1 MTAAIIP
8 TLWAE
13 PLAVLAAGM
22 LVAAGLAT
30 AVAGRRRSAAWG
42 RTAWQAAL
50 LGALLLTGVELT
62 GLGRGVAAWLRPA
75 RTARSRPAAR
85 PGTAPL
91 SEPLGS
97 RDDEGGMSP
106 GPAGRRGAEAP
117 AKGDGS
123 ISLPAVGDRAAPAE
137 ASAEACWWPGILWLA
152 GTVVLLGRVAI
163 VRLIAVAFRARCAS
177 AADEAIHRRAK
188 AVARRVGLRRP
199 VRVLE
204 SPRVPTPIAFGSL
217 RPTIA
222 LPEGFSRQFDAGSQ
236 EAVLAHELSH
246 LAGHDPA
253 WGLLGRILT
262 AVLWWHP
269 LAWWAR
275 RRLTA
280 ACEAAADEASLLVA
294 GGPERLADC
303 LIAFGKRLRRWR
315 PTAWVAALGDGLRS
329 GLARRVQRL
338 LHLAG
343 RPPRR
348 PRRSATALL
357 RAAGP
362 VVLAGVVLFA
372 AGWARCR
379 PADVGGPTMSTIRSS
394 WRGSIAHAL
403 LAAAAAGLAPSRD
416 APAGREAIREGG
428 VLAEAPEQ
436 ELWEIADLLAGMRL
450 SGEYDFRIE
459 ISREGGDRVVSIT
472 PVAVPQDPATA
483 ATPTGD
489 ASPKKR
495 LAQRLR
501 REARALREWARVRA
515 AAARDLE
522 YQAAALRH
530 QARDVLAMADET
542 ADPARRARLVRGAEQ
557 SMRDADASDQAAA
570 ESACSAAAAE
580 TRAAE
585 AEAEAARIERE
596 AAEARARATP
606 KAEPARPGPAEVTRV
621 YRLKHAKPTAVVEA
635 VGKAVT
641 RWPKGAATAPPIKL
655 VLDERSGSLIVAAS
669 PEMQKRIAELVA
681 KLDVPGAEPATAPA
695 KRRAAEASRQTRV
708 FRLKHAKAEALA
720 RTMHEIMASWKKASP
735 GGLAAF
741 VVPHARTNSLIVS
754 APDKMA
760 KRIADLVARLDVP
773 PGTQPA
779 GEGGGARY
787 AADLAAFFAEVDGT
801 YPFFD
806 LKGVR
811 KDWVATKRRLWREL
825 KACRSDTEFLGLVL
839 DAIRCLRDGHMYLK
853 PAKAKFPSPP
863 AEFCPGISFLPA
875 TKNRVVV
882 MYPPRGHEKALKTG
896 TIVTE
901 IDGRDARGVLE
912 ERAKQA
918 WSKGGFYSSPQR
930 ARLFEYRVALCG
942 AKGQTHTLTVLS
954 GTTKRRV
961 ALTCNVAPR
970 GWPHTY
976 NLPKGLTRVG
986 RSFWY
991 AELPSGV
998 GYMYLRRVDDSPEP
1012 GIRKAL
1018 DTHRG
1023 AKGWI
1028 VDLRG
1033 NAGGGYSGSLI
1044 RAIETM
1050 PRPVAVIIDAG
1061 CVSAGE
1067 TLARDFARCAD
1078 ARIFGSRSAGC
1089 SSSKRSW
1096 QFPSGI
1102 ATVRISIRSRWRN
1115 DRKPIEYNGIEP
1127 DEPVEAVPEDVA
1139 AGLNSAILRAERYL
1153 RKLSPATRPAG

>member
-362 VVLAGVVLFA
+362 VVLAGVVLYA

-416 APAGREAIREGG
+416 APAGREAIREGD

-436 ELWEIADLLAGMRL
+436 ELWEIADLVAGIRL

-459 ISREGGDRVVSIT
+459 IAREGGDRVVSIT

-596 AAEARARATP
+596 AAEARARARP
-606 KAEPARPGPAEVTRV
+606 K
-621 YRLKHAKPTAVVEA
+621 
-635 VGKAVT
+635 
-641 RWPKGAATAPPIKL
+641 
-655 VLDERSGSLIVAAS
+655 
-669 PEMQKRIAELVA
+669 
-681 KLDVPGAEPATAPA
+681 AEPATAPA

-901 IDGRDARGVLE
+901 IDGRDARRVLE

-942 AKGQTHTLTVLS
+942 AKGETHTLTVLS

-1139 AGLNSAILRAERYL
+1139 VGLNSAILRAERYL